1 LLPHRFHGEEMKLTS
16 KTIARLRLPPGKK
29 EHIEWDGEL
38 PGYGLRLRLGS
49 GGKLMRTFNLQFRRV
64 GSQRR
69 MLLGSADV
77 LTAEQARNAAKTALA
92 EIQLGRDP
100 AAERRERRDK
110 DKITLRSV
118 VDEYLA
124 AKQGELRPKTMR
136 EITRYLTAAPYFGP
150 LFRVPIDSVTRR
162 DVALRVAALTREHG
176 PIVAQRARAALSA
189 FFVWCM
195 RMGIVEHNVV
205 IGTIEPNA
213 KSRRERV
220 LSPHELRAIWRAC
233 GDDDYGRIVRL
244 AILLGA
250 RRQEIGSMYW
260 CEFSDLDG
268 LNPSWRIPPERSKN
282 GKAHVLPLLPMALDI
297 IRHVPQR
304 VTRDQL
310 FGSHSPLGFV
320 NWDLSKRALDA
331 RSGVRD
337 WVPHDLRRTLSTR
350 LHDMGT
356 APHVVSQILNHQGH
370 RGQVGGTYNKS
381 RYEREVRAALALWE
395 DYIRTLVEGGERK
408 VLVLP
413 QQSA

>member
-1 LLPHRFHGEEMKLTS
+1 MKLTS

-29 EHIEWDGEL
+29 EHFEWDDEL

-49 GGKLMRTFNLQFRRV
+49 GGKLMRTFNLQFRRA

-77 LTAEQARNAAKTALA
+77 LTAEQARKAAKNALA

-162 DVALRVAALTREHG
+162 DVALRVAALSREHG

-189 FFVWCM
+189 FCVWCM

-205 IGTIEPNA
+205 IGTIEPNG

-220 LSPHELRAIWRAC
+220 LTDAELRRVWLAC
-233 GDDDYGRIVRL
+233 GDDDYGRIIRL
-244 AILLGA
+244 AILLGV
-250 RRQEIGSMYW
+250 RRAEAGGMAWS
-260 CEFSDLDG
+260 ELDLDSPQ
-268 LNPSWRIPPERSKN
+268 PSWTIPGTRTKN
-282 GKAHVLPLLPMALDI
+282 HRPHTLPLLPTTFGI
-297 IRHVPQR
+297 IRSVPQR

-310 FGSHSPLGFV
+310 FGSHSSLGFV

-331 RSGVRD
+331 RSGVTG
-337 WVPHDLRRTLSTR
+337 WTPHDLRRTLSTR
-350 LHDMGT
+350 LHDLGV
-356 APHVVSQILNHQGH
+356 APHVVEQILNHQGH
-370 RGQVGGTYNKS
+370 RGQIGGTYNKS
-381 RYEREVRAALALWE
+381 FYEREVRAALALWE
-395 DYIRTLVEGGERK
+395 DHLRTLVEGGERK

-413 QQSA
+413 QSA